1 MYSAGTFLSFGGVM
15 AIQDFY
21 EEVAEKFIAK
31 LKEGTAPWQRE
42 WDAGAGVMPLNPTTG
57 NRYRGI
63 NVLILMAQ
71 ERDDPRWMTYRQAQ
85 KIGAQVRKGEKGTP
99 IIYWKTHEEQPL
111 MDEQG
116 KAQIGKDGN
125 PLKTLVKL
133 ERPRAFLS
141 RVFNAEQIDSLPPA
155 IKTDRQWNPV
165 ERAEM
170 LLDRSGAVIR
180 HKTQP
185 RAFYRPHEDVITLPE
200 KGQFSDANGYYAT
213 ALHELGHWTGHE
225 SRLNRDMQHPY
236 GSEGYAREELRAEIA
251 SLMLGQEI
259 GLGHGIENH
268 AAYVGSWIKA
278 LKEDPHEIFSAAS
291 DAEKIMNYVLELERK
306 HEIKQEEGIQVE
318 GTVPSVSAEAE
329 VGRPLSTVLN
339 QDTAADSRVY
349 LDVPYREKDVTKKL
363 GAKWDRQDRGWY
375 IPVGMEQTP
384 FKKWLRK
391 KEDEENNR
399 ELSSPSRREYLAVP
413 YEERKEAKALGAKWD
428 TVERS
433 WYIGE
438 NADRKKLEKWLPE
451 RQLAEQAPAVHPR
464 EEFAE
469 VLRSLGCKVE
479 GEHPIMDGNRHR
491 IATTEDKRGEQAG
504 FYVAFLDGR
513 PAGYAKNNRSGE
525 EIRWTSSGNVLTVA
539 EREKLKKNYKR
550 IQEEKAAALSSLHEA
565 SAQRVQTQLAGLQ
578 PVSQATPYMSAKG
591 IQPHKGAYWGADGKT
606 TCLPAQD
613 VDGKVWAMHYIRE
626 DGTKR
631 FAKDCRKS
639 GCFHPVGGMEALK
652 QAPVLVVAEGYAT
665 AASLTEVLGFA
676 TVAAFDSGNLP
687 SVATALHERY
697 PEKPMVIAGDDDRH
711 LVEKLGKN
719 PGREKAE
726 KAAQAVGGEVVF
738 PLFAPGERETAPSKF
753 TDFNDLAQKSC
764 LGKQGV
770 ARQIQPLVERA
781 TTKKEQE
788 RELRQT
794 QRQSRSR

>member
-1 MYSAGTFLSFGGVM
+1 
-15 AIQDFY
+15 
-21 EEVAEKFIAK
+21 
-31 LKEGTAPWQRE
+31 
-42 WDAGAGVMPLNPTTG
+42 
-57 NRYRGI
+57 
-63 NVLILMAQ
+63 
-71 ERDDPRWMTYRQAQ
+71 
-85 KIGAQVRKGEKGTP
+85 
-99 IIYWKTHEEQPL
+99 
-111 MDEQG
+111 
-116 KAQIGKDGN
+116 
-125 PLKTLVKL
+125 
-133 ERPRAFLS
+133 
-141 RVFNAEQIDSLPPA
+141 
-155 IKTDRQWNPV
+155 
-165 ERAEM
+165 
-170 LLDRSGAVIR
+170 
-180 HKTQP
+180 
-185 RAFYRPHEDVITLPE
+185 
-200 KGQFSDANGYYAT
+200 
-213 ALHELGHWTGHE
+213 
-225 SRLNRDMQHPY
+225 
-236 GSEGYAREELRAEIA
+236 
-251 SLMLGQEI
+251 
-259 GLGHGIENH
+259 
-268 AAYVGSWIKA
+268 
-278 LKEDPHEIFSAAS
+278 
-291 DAEKIMNYVLELERK
+291 
-306 HEIKQEEGIQVE
+306 
-318 GTVPSVSAEAE
+318 
-329 VGRPLSTVLN
+329 
-339 QDTAADSRVY
+339 
-349 LDVPYREKDVTKKL
+349 
-363 GAKWDRQDRGWY
+363 
-375 IPVGMEQTP
+375 
-384 FKKWLRK
+384 
-391 KEDEENNR
+391 
-399 ELSSPSRREYLAVP
+399 
-413 YEERKEAKALGAKWD
+413 
-428 TVERS
+428 
-433 WYIGE
+433 
-438 NADRKKLEKWLPE
+438 
-451 RQLAEQAPAVHPR
+451 
-464 EEFAE
+464 
-469 VLRSLGCKVE
+469 
-479 GEHPIMDGNRHR
+479 MDGNRHR

-631 FAKDCRKS
+631 FAKDCRQS

>member
-1 MYSAGTFLSFGGVM
+1 M
-15 AIQDFY
+15 AVRDFY
-21 EEVAEKFIAK
+21 EEVAEKFIEK

-42 WDAGAGVMPLNPTTG
+42 WDAGAGMMPLNPTTG

-71 ERDDPRWMTYRQAQ
+71 DRDDSRWMTYRQAQ
-85 KIGAQVRKGEKGTP
+85 KIGAQVKKGEKGTP
-99 IIYWKTHEEQPL
+99 IIYWKTHEEQTL
-111 MDEQG
+111 KDEQG
-116 KAQIGKDGN
+116 KIRIGKDDK
-125 PLKTLVKL
+125 PLKILVEL

-141 RVFNAEQIDSLPPA
+141 RVFNAEQIDGLPPV
-155 IKTDRQWNPV
+155 IKPDRQWNPV
-165 ERAEM
+165 ERAEA
-170 LLDRSGAVIR
+170 LLKQSGAVIR
-180 HKTQP
+180 HRAQS
-185 RAFYRPHEDVITLPE
+185 RAFYSLRDDTITLPE
-200 KGQFSDANGYYAT
+200 QGQFYDAKGYYAT

-225 SRLNRDMQHPY
+225 SRLNRDMQHPR

-251 SLMLGQEI
+251 SMMLGQEI

-268 AAYVGSWIKA
+268 TAYVGSWIRA
-278 LKEDPHEIFSAAS
+278 LKEDPREIFSAAS
-291 DAEKIMNYVLELERK
+291 DAEKIMNYVLGFELK
-306 HEIKQEEGIQVE
+306 HEIKQENHIKLEEAAPSARVE
-318 GTVPSVSAEAE
+318 TEVVSSPSEAVS
-329 VGRPLSTVLN
+329 
-339 QDTAADSRVY
+339 QDISIAPRLY
-349 LDVPYREKDVTKKL
+349 LDVPYREKNAAKAL
-363 GAKWDRQDRGWY
+363 GAKWDRQERSWY
-375 IPVGMEQTP
+375 IPVGMEQEP

-391 KEDEENNR
+391 KEDDENNR
-399 ELSSPSRREYLAVP
+399 ELSTPSRREYLVVP
-413 YEERKEAKALGAKWD
+413 YEERKEAKALGAKWGA
-428 TVERS
+428 VERS

-438 NADRKKLEKWLPE
+438 NADKKKLEKWLPE

-491 IATTEDKRGEQAG
+491 IATTEDKMGEQAG

-525 EIRWTSSGNVLTVA
+525 EIRWTSSGNVLTAA
-539 EREKLKKNYKR
+539 EREKLKKNYRR
-550 IQEEKAAALSSLHEA
+550 IQEEKAAVLSSLHEA
-565 SAQRVQTQLAGLQ
+565 SAQRVQTQLAELQ
-578 PVSQATPYMSAKG
+578 PVSQATPYMSTKG

-613 VDGKVWAMHYIRE
+613 VDGKVWTMQYIRE

-665 AASLTEVLGFA
+665 AASLTEALGVA

-697 PEKPMVIAGDDDRH
+697 PEKAIVIAGDDDRH
-711 LVEKLGKN
+711 LVEKIGKN

-764 LGKQGV
+764 LGQEGV
-770 ARQIQPLVERA
+770 TRQVQSIVQRA
-781 TTKKEQE
+781 IAKKEQE
-788 RELRQT
+788 RELART
-794 QRQSRSR
+794 QLQSHGRSL